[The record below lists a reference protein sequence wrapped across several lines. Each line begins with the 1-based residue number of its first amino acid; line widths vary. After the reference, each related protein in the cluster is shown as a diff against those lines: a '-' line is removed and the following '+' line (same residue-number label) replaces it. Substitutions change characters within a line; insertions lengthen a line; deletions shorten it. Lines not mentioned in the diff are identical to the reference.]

1 MCHGR
6 LLEEAVE
13 IVVRFAPNHAHPTM
27 LIGVGVD
34 DATKQEVQD
43 MAYRVHT
50 NMAHPLYTE
59 CR

>member
-1 MCHGR
+1 M
-6 LLEEAVE
+6 E
-13 IVVRFAPNHAHPTM
+13 IVVRFAPNHAPNHAHPTM